1 MVLLKNDASAPL
13 LMFFGGRP
21 VPLSTWGD
29 GVARKYLG
37 RLQPLQGDRRPG
49 SFLGRGKRER
59 EREREG
65 GREGAGGQVVKSCPF
80 ILNAAR

>member
-13 LMFFGGRP
+13 LTFFGGRP

-29 GVARKYLG
+29 GVARKDLG

-49 SFLGRGKRER
+49 SFLDRGKRER
-59 EREREG
+59 EG
-65 GREGAGGQVVKSCPF
+65 GSRRTGGEIMS
-80 ILNAAR
+80 IYT

>member
-13 LMFFGGRP
+13 LMFFSGRP

-59 EREREG
+59 ERERE
-65 GREGAGGQVVKSCPF
+65 REGGSRRTGGEIMS
-80 ILNAAR
+80 IYT